1 MRSAASGARK
11 ASARPGRAL
20 RGRSHQRLVED
31 VELQQ
36 HSQCQDQSPKRFYDD
51 EPLRPSP
58 SQPSRTAPR
67 RSTPPTRLSS
77 RGNGQR
83 VAAAAKPQQL
93 PQSTAVGRR
102 ACAAALLAFALL
114 AAAAYVRELHPHA
127 SAVSRSPTPPPET
140 SALPPPEAHGSDAR
154 PLHMRHRRRPPPTQ
168 PPPPPWSIAWQLP
181 PPPPP
186 PPPPPHPPPCPPRP
200 PPTAPSPQPQTPP
213 PPSPPPHPPSPPPPP
228 STPPPYQTWPGPL
241 DRATCAAM
249 LQDPA
254 HLFRRMWA
262 AEGWASMVGPGAS
275 PACWSV
281 QRDGQQAQ
289 SPSQYF
295 DDVLSGQW
303 CSSNWYAGTADS
315 GALGQRGD
323 SEDVFADFELYP
335 ALLGYDEAIDEMC
348 KQGLGGAG
356 YGGGHAQACVHSGLN
371 ILSLFSDEVPYNTCR
386 NFEWQVRCLPRHFTR
401 ADPTCRI
408 VSAGM
413 CRTR

>member
-1 MRSAASGARK
+1 
-11 ASARPGRAL
+11 
-20 RGRSHQRLVED
+20 
-31 VELQQ
+31 
-36 HSQCQDQSPKRFYDD
+36 
-51 EPLRPSP
+51 
-58 SQPSRTAPR
+58 
-67 RSTPPTRLSS
+67 
-77 RGNGQR
+77 
-83 VAAAAKPQQL
+83 
-93 PQSTAVGRR
+93 
-102 ACAAALLAFALL
+102 
-114 AAAAYVRELHPHA
+114 
-127 SAVSRSPTPPPET
+127 
-140 SALPPPEAHGSDAR
+140 
-154 PLHMRHRRRPPPTQ
+154 
-168 PPPPPWSIAWQLP
+168 
-181 PPPPP
+181 
-186 PPPPPHPPPCPPRP
+186 
-200 PPTAPSPQPQTPP
+200 
-213 PPSPPPHPPSPPPPP
+213 
-228 STPPPYQTWPGPL
+228 
-241 DRATCAAM
+241 M

-323 SEDVFADFELYP
+323 SEDFAGFELFAEMFAGFELYP

-386 NFEWQVRCLPRHFTR
+386 NFEWQVCAARGELPGQRAPSLVFGTAPGTLDPHGGRLGTCSGWLPENMHGRPYGYANDDIFFLESCLYSQVCTNGDEMFALGVGEHWTCQFSEGAFRELQHLLLAPPLHQPTDASGCTTR
-401 ADPTCRI
+401 ALCKDWCNRFTCDQSQCAACGADRGC
-408 VSAGM
+408 SGQNPG
-413 CRTR
+413 